1 MSIGCVQTGSME
13 SAETK
18 DGRRRHIRQA
28 FIPAGALIGL
38 GVGLLLNHPGPG
50 VLIGLG
56 LGFLVSSFGGSDD
69 PGPSEN
75 SGPSMIQGINWF
87 ILMLGVFLILVG
99 VGIGLNISVFWPY
112 LPAAFLILLGIMF
125 VVRGLGR

>member
-1 MSIGCVQTGSME
+1 ME
-13 SAETK
+13 SAETTV
-18 DGRRRHIRQA
+18 GRKRHVRQA

-38 GVGLLLNHPGPG
+38 GLGLLLNHMGPG

-75 SGPSMIQGINWF
+75 SSPSMIQRMNWF
-87 ILMLGVFLILVG
+87 MLMLGVFMILIG

>member
-1 MSIGCVQTGSME
+1 M
-13 SAETK
+13 
-18 DGRRRHIRQA
+18 RQA

-38 GVGLLLNHPGPG
+38 GLGLLLNQPGPG

-56 LGFLVSSFGGSDD
+56 LGFLVSSFGRSDE
-69 PGPSEN
+69 PGQSETTTPSRIH
-75 SGPSMIQGINWF
+75 GMNWF
-87 ILMLGVFLILVG
+87 MLMLGVFMILIG
-99 VGIGLNISVFWPY
+99 VGIGLNISLFWPY

>member
-1 MSIGCVQTGSME
+1 M
-13 SAETK
+13 
-18 DGRRRHIRQA
+18 RQA

-38 GVGLLLNHPGPG
+38 GLGLLLNHPGPG

-56 LGFLVSSFGGSDD
+56 VGFLVSSFGGSED

-75 SGPSMIQGINWF
+75 SSPSIFQGMNWF
-87 ILMLGVFLILVG
+87 MLMLGVFMILIG
-99 VGIGLNISVFWPY
+99 VKIGLNISMFWPY